1 MKKIQ
6 LLFGILVLVLM
17 SSCSFTEEITIN
29 PDGSGEFIMSYDMS
43 TMLRTIQ
50 EAEGKKRDPNKKMS
64 APVDSVLYYND
75 LIVGKQDSISKL
87 PLEEQ
92 EKIKKLKDI
101 ILKIKMNEATNEMIM
116 GFGSTFT
123 TIEDLPNALERI
135 NSAKAISNKDNPQYD
150 KMNESAIAKSS
161 EGALEHVTFTY
172 KNNTFSRIYTA
183 PENDEEKEQT
193 TTDIED
199 VNAEI
204 SEMGDAFKEAFDLMT
219 YNIVYHFPKKIT
231 STTHKDAVISRN
243 GKTLTLKLKF
253 LELIENPD
261 ISSLN
266 VILEQ

>member
-1 MKKIQ
+1 MKQFQ
-6 LLFGILVLVLM
+6 LLFGILTLVLM

-29 PDGSGEFIMSYDMS
+29 PDGSGEFIMSYDMT
-43 TMLRTIQ
+43 TMLNTLEESQ
-50 EAEGKKRDPNKKMS
+50 GKEKDPNKKMD

-75 LIVGKQDSISKL
+75 LIIGKQDSISKL
-87 PLEEQ
+87 PQEEQ
-92 EKIKKLKDI
+92 DKIKKLKDI
-101 ILKIKMNEATNEMIM
+101 IIKIKMNEATNEMIM

-135 NSAKAISNKDNPQYD
+135 NSAKDISNKDNPQYD

-183 PENDEEKEQT
+183 PENDEEKEKT

-204 SEMGDAFKEAFDLMT
+204 SEMGDAFKEAFDLMS
-219 YNIVYHFPKKIT
+219 YNIVYHFPKKIK
-231 STTHKDAVISRN
+231 STNHKDAVISED

-253 LELIENPD
+253 LDLIEKPE

-266 VILEQ
+266 VILEE